1 MIFINI
7 ISNIVDFDE
16 NNKEDME
23 KILQGR
29 ISFHPG
35 WNVDWDWEK
44 RAIKAPSIRGEI
56 VEYPMSPRIRNLIE
70 NGIPKPRTRREVKGL
85 IPNLKTRVGNS
96 SNNEEKG

>member
-1 MIFINI
+1 
-7 ISNIVDFDE
+7 
-16 NNKEDME
+16 ME

-56 VEYPMSPRIRNLIE
+56 VEYPMSNRIRNLI
-70 NGIPKPRTRREVKGL
+70 NTGIPQPTTRREVEGL
-85 IPNLKTRVGNS
+85 IPNLKTREGT